1 MVVPEKENHLA
12 LRACSALAR
21 AMQGGA
27 YCALVRFVARD
38 KSAMQLGCLTPLLGK
53 PFLSDPD
60 PRPPRTSLG
69 HEPREVF
76 LGQARPW
83 NLDALMRKPLLGQLD
98 PATNLGQAPF
108 GQA

>member
-53 PFLSDPD
+53 PFLSDSN
-60 PRPPRTSLG
+60 PRTPRTSLG
-69 HEPREVF
+69 HEPREGL

-83 NLDALMRKPLLGQLD
+83 ILDALMREPLLSQLN
-98 PATNLGQAPF
+98 PPFILGQAPF